1 LQKKGEKAMQLTVT
15 TRHIDQNKTEDLK
28 NYISKKIKKL
38 ERYTKSRR
46 NTWEVRAVL
55 TVEKFRNK
63 AEILVNSGGS
73 LKSTSSI
80 EAEDMYVA
88 IDGAIDS
95 IIKQLQRQTEKRIK
109 TKRGIGARSTP
120 RIETQTLTPRGE
132 EEAEDIKLERATS
145 KPMSVEEAVLQLK
158 LSNMD
163 FLMFRNSETGQIN
176 VVYKKKGNGI
186 GLIVPE

>member
-1 LQKKGEKAMQLTVT
+1 MQLTVT

-109 TKRGIGARSTP
+109 TKRGIGVRSTP
-120 RIETQTLTPRGE
+120 RVKTQTLTLGGE

>member
-1 LQKKGEKAMQLTVT
+1 MQLTVT

-109 TKRGIGARSTP
+109 TKRGIGGRSTP

>member
-1 LQKKGEKAMQLTVT
+1 MQLTVT

-28 NYISKKIKKL
+28 NYVSKKIKKL

-80 EAEDMYVA
+80 EAEDMYIA

-120 RIETQTLTPRGE
+120 RIETQTLAPRGE

-158 LSNMD
+158 LSDMD

>member
-1 LQKKGEKAMQLTVT
+1 MQLTVT